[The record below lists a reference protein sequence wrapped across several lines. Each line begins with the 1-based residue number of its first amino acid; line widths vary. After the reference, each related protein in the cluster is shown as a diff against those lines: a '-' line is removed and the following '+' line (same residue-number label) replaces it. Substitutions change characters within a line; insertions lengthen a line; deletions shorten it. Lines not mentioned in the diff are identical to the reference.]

1 MQLREDM
8 LLGALFVGFGVTGVI
23 GDISYG
29 IGSVA
34 RMGPG
39 FLPAVAGAILAV
51 LGLVLAVRSLV
62 QAGAARFVFTV
73 ARPFAAILLAVVVFG
88 ATVESLGVVPALVL
102 MTLIAWK
109 ADRSGRP
116 LELLIVS
123 VVLVGVVI
131 LIFGTALG
139 LPLKLVPD
147 AWTF

>member
-39 FLPAVAGAILAV
+39 VLPAVAGAIL
-51 LGLVLAVRSLV
+51 
-62 QAGAARFVFTV
+62 
-73 ARPFAAILLAVVVFG
+73 VVFG

-116 LELLIVS
+116 LELLIVG